1 MMAPVGE
8 PHQEQTL
15 AFRGPAEWAEQARTD
30 HPIHL
35 LVVVEENAPPRR
47 VPLRHLPVT
56 IGRNPP
62 AEIIL
67 EGATVSRRHCKLH
80 QQGDYLVVTDL
91 GSTNG
96 TFVNNRR
103 IEAPLA
109 LEDGAVLSVGAHRL
123 RYNRRSE
130 DEAAQADAMERE
142 LVDAADYVASI
153 LPRPIAE
160 GPVLAEWFF
169 QPSARLGGDAF
180 GYQMLDHQH
189 FAAFVLDVAGHGTA
203 AALHSVS
210 VANVLRQRLLPEID
224 FRDPAAVIRSLNRM
238 FPMERHNSL
247 FFTIWYGV
255 YDLADRVLTFA
266 TGGHHAGH
274 LIPPPPLHPVPLA
287 TRNPSIGIVPDRD
300 MAAAR
305 VSIPPGSALYLFSDG
320 VFEIVDRD
328 DRQWSLKEILT
339 LLPACA
345 GPDGPRHLYRQVRS
359 AARPGPL
366 EDDFSAVLLRF
377 P

>member
-1 MMAPVGE
+1 MTPVGE
-8 PHQEQTL
+8 PHQDQTL
-15 AFRGPAEWAEQARTD
+15 TFRSPADWVDQAGTD
-30 HPIHL
+30 QPVHL
-35 LVVVEENAPPRR
+35 LVVLEENAPPRR

-62 AEIIL
+62 ADIIL
-67 EGATVSRRHCKLH
+67 EGATVSRRHCKLE
-80 QQGDYLVVTDL
+80 QQGNHLVVTDL

-96 TFVNNRR
+96 TFVNNRQ
-103 IEAPLA
+103 IEAPLP

-130 DEAAQADAMERE
+130 DETALADAVERE
-142 LVDAADYVASI
+142 LADAADYVASI
-153 LPRPIAE
+153 LPRPIAD
-160 GPVLAEWFF
+160 GPVLADWFF

-180 GYQMLDHQH
+180 GYQMLDPQH

-224 FRDPAAVIRSLNRM
+224 FRDPAAVVRSLNRM
-238 FPMERHNSL
+238 FPMEHHNSL

-255 YDLADRVLTFA
+255 YDLANRVLTFA
-266 TGGHHAGH
+266 TGGHHAGY
-274 LIPPPPLHPVPLA
+274 LIPPRPLHPVPLA

-305 VSIPPGSALYLFSDG
+305 VSIPAGSALYLFSDG

-328 DRQWSLKEILT
+328 DRQWGLEEILA
-339 LLPACA
+339 LLPTCA
-345 GPDGPRHLYRQVRS
+345 APGGPGRLYRHVRN

-366 EDDFSAVLLRF
+366 EDDFSALLLRF

>member
-1 MMAPVGE
+1 MAPIGE
-8 PHQEQTL
+8 SQEEQTL
-15 AFRGPAEWAEQARTD
+15 TFRAPADWAEAARTD
-30 HPIHL
+30 DPVHL
-35 LVVVEENAPPRR
+35 LVVLEENAPPRR

-67 EGATVSRRHCKLH
+67 EGGTVSRRHCKLE
-80 QQGDYLVVTDL
+80 QQGNHLVIADL

-103 IEAPLA
+103 VEAPTV
-109 LEDGAVLSVGAHRL
+109 LEDGAIVTVGAHRL
-123 RYNRRSE
+123 RYHRRSE
-130 DEAAQADAMERE
+130 DEAAQAEAIERE
-142 LVDAADYVASI
+142 LADAADYVASI
-153 LPRPIAE
+153 LPPPIAE
-160 GPVLAEWFF
+160 GPVQAEWFF

-180 GYQMLDHQH
+180 GYQMLDRQH

-210 VANVLRQRLLPEID
+210 VVNVLRQKLLPEVD
-224 FRDPAAVIRSLNRM
+224 FRDPSAVIRSLNRM

-255 YDLADRVLTFA
+255 YDLVERTLTFA
-266 TGGHHAGH
+266 TGGHHAAY
-274 LIPPPPLHPVPLA
+274 LIPPAPLLPVQLA

-328 DRQWSLKEILT
+328 DRQWGLDEILG
-339 LLPACA
+339 LLPDCA
-345 GPDGPRHLYRQVRS
+345 GPGGPRRLYRQVRG

>member
-1 MMAPVGE
+1 MASVRGS
-8 PHQEQTL
+8 QKEQTL
-15 AFRGPAEWAEQARTD
+15 TFHGPADWADEAPPDQ
-30 HPIHL
+30 PLHL
-35 LVVVEENAPPRR
+35 LVMLAEDAPPQR

-67 EGATVSRRHCKLH
+67 DGPTVSRRHCKLE
-80 QQGDYLVVTDL
+80 QQGNNVVVADL

-96 TFVNNRR
+96 TFVNGRR
-103 IEAPLA
+103 IDAPVV
-109 LEDGAVLSVGAHRL
+109 LEDGALLSVGTYRM
-123 RYNRRSE
+123 RYHRRSE
-130 DEAAQADAMERE
+130 DEAAQADAIERE
-142 LVDAADYVASI
+142 LADAADYVASI
-153 LPRPIAE
+153 LPPPIAD
-160 GPVLAEWFF
+160 GPVSAEWFF

-180 GYQMLDHQH
+180 GYQMLDDRH
-189 FAAFVLDVAGHGTA
+189 FAALVLDVAGHGTA

-210 VANVLRQRLLPEID
+210 VANVLRQRLLPAID

-266 TGGHHAGH
+266 TGGHHPAC
-274 LIPPPPLHPVPLA
+274 LIPPPPLHPVLLA

-300 MAAAR
+300 MSAAR
-305 VSIPPGSALYLFSDG
+305 VSIPPGSVLYLFSDG
-320 VFEIVDRD
+320 AFEIVDRGN
-328 DRQWSLKEILT
+328 RQWGLDEILA
-339 LLPACA
+339 LLPDCT
-345 GPDGPRHLYRQVRS
+345 GPGGPHRLYRRVRG